1 MCGEFAREARGGC
14 PMSCS
19 LTLFLIPPE
28 QSLLLTLELGWSQP
42 APVVLLPLPSIVMGL
57 QRCIGP
63 HGWASSV
70 FDAISPDP
78 TMEKVLSLSDP
89 QHSYLLNDY
98 TMASLH
104 DSDGGKMG
112 GVLEIWRLVHCQP
125 SINAR
130 KSGYF
135 IFQVLI

>member
-1 MCGEFAREARGGC
+1 MCGEFAREARGGRLV
-14 PMSCS
+14 SCS
-19 LTLFLIPPE
+19 LTLYLIPVE

-42 APVVLLPLPSIVMGL
+42 APVVLLSLPSIVMGL

-70 FDAISPDP
+70 LDAISPAP

-104 DSDGGKMG
+104 DYYGGNDGGHFGNMKIST
-112 GVLEIWRLVHCQP
+112 LLAFNQYKKIWLFL
-125 SINAR
+125 
-130 KSGYF
+130 YF
-135 IFQVLI
+135 WF